1 MLGALCQEG
10 GVDGED
16 REQYIYFLLLYRLP
30 NPWPTFASL
39 FSYGFKSIIGCWI
52 SHGYPASTS
61 NSTPKLQ
68 PPTSNSKLQPPT
80 QHLKS
85 NSWLFIPYSFSF
97 LCSLFQLIFPVTKA
111 GKLSHIWIILSLA
124 SAPSV
129 NQLPGHADLLP
140 LPYTRVLIYS
150 FLFKI
155 MTMKYLGKQGS
166 NKQHYHKTV
175 YSA

>member
-1 MLGALCQEG
+1 MLLVPLSLRESQDVRSSVPGRRG
-10 GVDGED
+10 GWGN
-16 REQYIYFLLLYRLP
+16 REQYVYFLLFYRLP
-30 NPWPTFASL
+30 TPWPAFASL

-61 NSTPKLQ
+61 NST
-68 PPTSNSKLQPPT
+68 
-80 QHLKS
+80 HLKS

-111 GKLSHIWIILSLA
+111 GKLSHMWIILSLP
-124 SAPSV
+124 STPSV
-129 NQLPGHADLLP
+129 NQLPGRADLLP

-155 MTMKYLGKQGS
+155 MIMKYLGKQGS
-166 NKQHYHKTV
+166 NKQH
-175 YSA
+175 